1 MKHFLLIAL
10 AFVSCALPGAQG
22 VFAQDAV
29 AYRCENNEFIN
40 NAQEAKARGCK
51 PIQGGNITI
60 IPAPGRTEAASSA
73 QQGRPS
79 NGTQTAAQRSAAI
92 SEQRAREADRR
103 AILEA
108 ELRKLE
114 ARQSELQKEYN
125 NGEPDKQGIEA
136 RNHQRYLDRVA
147 EMKAN
152 IARTESDINS
162 VRGELNRLP
171 APTR

>member
-1 MKHFLLIAL
+1 MKHALLIAL
-10 AFVSCALPGAQG
+10 VSVGTAMLG
-22 VFAQDAV
+22 VQAAFAQEKI
-29 AYRCENNEFIN
+29 YRCPNNEYIN
-40 NAQEAKARGCK
+40 NSQAAQERGCK
-51 PIQGGNITI
+51 LIDSGNITI
-60 IPAPGRTEAASSA
+60 IPSPGKPDAAASTQPRA
-73 QQGRPS
+73 S
-79 NGTQTAAQRSAAI
+79 NGTQAAAQRSTAAT
-92 SEQRAREADRR
+92 EQRAREADRR

-147 EMKAN
+147 EMKASL
-152 IARTESDINS
+152 ARTESDIAS

-171 APTR
+171 APSR